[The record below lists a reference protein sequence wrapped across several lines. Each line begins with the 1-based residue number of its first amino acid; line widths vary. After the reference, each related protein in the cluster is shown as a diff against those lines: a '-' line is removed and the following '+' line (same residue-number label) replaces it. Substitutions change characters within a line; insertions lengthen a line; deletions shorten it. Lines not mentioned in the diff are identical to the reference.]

1 MVLMCLVPVCRMHD
15 RDGSG
20 TISFDEF
27 QSLHQFIVNTQ
38 VSPCL
43 G

>member
-1 MVLMCLVPVCRMHD
+1 MHD

-38 VSPCL
+38 VRRKFEGDP
-43 G
+43 